1 MTTRSKDESPQA
13 AAHDSTSCLVC
24 AFKARVIAAA
34 ATGGLDAE
42 VVRVVTKMHGKDE
55 IMVQAEAIPSLLQSA
70 GIQPPSFTTP
80 PLLLAFKVSEH
91 GVEYGLNAF
100 VFHEDGTCHLLALRS
115 GERNF
120 KELDFGPREHVLQSY
135 ETGML
140 AFGLECR
147 EKAQVFVGR
156 GGEA

>member
-1 MTTRSKDESPQA
+1 MFGS
-13 AAHDSTSCLVC
+13 
-24 AFKARVIAAA
+24 
-34 ATGGLDAE
+34 
-42 VVRVVTKMHGKDE
+42 
-55 IMVQAEAIPSLLQSA
+55 EAIPRMLRSA

-80 PLLLAFKVSEH
+80 PLLLAFKVSEQ

-115 GERNF
+115 GQRNF

-140 AFGLECR
+140 AFGLEAQD
-147 EKAQVFVGR
+147 KAQVFVGR